1 MLDNTFVNS
10 LDLLLGLKYLY
21 ATVWKNVGML
31 NYDLFFFFLRVF
43 NIVASVL
50 LGLVMLFSR
59 KYFFVRYHFCAG
71 TYPSKGD
78 KSLFLFS

>member
-1 MLDNTFVNS
+1 MLDNTFINS
-10 LDLLLGLKYLY
+10 LDLLLGQKYLY

-31 NYDLFFFFLRVF
+31 NDDFFFFFLRVF
-43 NIVASVL
+43 NILASVL
-50 LGLVMLFSR
+50 LALVMLFSR
-59 KYFFVRYHFCAG
+59 KYFFLRYHFCAG